1 MMAQRADLTP
11 FRGMKYYYPPDDA
24 ELVFK
29 DGTARVSYGG
39 LPIPLLDEDYETLD
53 GEPSYD
59 VVGRGIYQA
68 LRANPDC
75 SFCERYAALL
85 RDAYPHFLAELASNA
100 IMLDG
105 KDVEVPYL
113 DRKINCLKV
122 LALLEPENAGLPL
135 EIGKTF
141 LDRGLRLSAL
151 HLSTVS
157 LYRAEHFLRR
167 AVSFAPDDRN
177 ARRLLGEVCY
187 LLGKY
192 DDAAGLWRDIVAG
205 SGAGDAGG
213 LAGRLARIEEGR
225 LPLIPTVD
233 YLEAVGVAFS
243 QFQAGDFEESLA
255 ILQDVVRDPVFREEF
270 AVAEIHSV
278 MGKCF
283 AELGMPKYAEEEFR
297 EALKIDPDHEESRSR
312 LAHLTE

>member
-1 MMAQRADLTP
+1 MMAQRADLTLI
-11 FRGMKYYYPPDDA
+11 RGMKYYYPPDDA
-24 ELVFK
+24 ELVYK
-29 DGTARVSYGG
+29 DGTARLSYGG
-39 LPIPLLDEDYETLD
+39 IPMPLLDEDYEALG

-59 VVGRGIYQA
+59 VIGRGIYQA
-68 LRANPDC
+68 LRTNPDC
-75 SFCERYAALL
+75 SFCERYATIL
-85 RDAYPHFLAELASNA
+85 RDAYPHYLAELASNA

-113 DRKINCLKV
+113 DRKINCLKI

-167 AVSFAPDDRN
+167 AVTLAPAEPN
-177 ARRLLGEVCY
+177 ARQLLGEVCY

-192 DDAAGLWRDIVAG
+192 DDAASLWRDIVAESAASQG
-205 SGAGDAGG
+205 NSLGERLARVE
-213 LAGRLARIEEGR
+213 AGRL
-225 LPLIPTVD
+225 PTIPTVD

-243 QFQAGDFEESLA
+243 QFQAGDFEETVA
-255 ILQDVVRDPVFREEF
+255 ILQDIMQDAVFREEF
-270 AVAEIHSV
+270 PVAEIHSV

-283 AELGMPKYAEEEFR
+283 TELGMPKYAEEEFR
-297 EALKIDPDHEESRSR
+297 EALKIDPGHEDSRAR

>member
-1 MMAQRADLTP
+1 MAQRADLTLI
-11 FRGMKYYYPPDDA
+11 RGMKYYYPPDDA
-24 ELVFK
+24 ELVYK
-29 DGTARVSYGG
+29 DGTARLSYGG
-39 LPIPLLDEDYETLD
+39 IPMPLLDEDYEALG

-59 VVGRGIYQA
+59 VIGRGIYQA
-68 LRANPDC
+68 LRTNPDC
-75 SFCERYAALL
+75 SFCERYATIL
-85 RDAYPHFLAELASNA
+85 RDAYPHYLAELASNA

-113 DRKINCLKV
+113 DRKINCLKI

-167 AVSFAPDDRN
+167 AVTLAPAEPN
-177 ARRLLGEVCY
+177 ARQLLGEVCY

-192 DDAAGLWRDIVAG
+192 DDAASLWRDIVAESAASQG
-205 SGAGDAGG
+205 NSLGERLARVE
-213 LAGRLARIEEGR
+213 AGRL
-225 LPLIPTVD
+225 PTIPTVD

-243 QFQAGDFEESLA
+243 QFQAGDFEETVA
-255 ILQDVVRDPVFREEF
+255 ILQDIMQDAVFREEF
-270 AVAEIHSV
+270 PVAEIHSV

-283 AELGMPKYAEEEFR
+283 TELGMPKYAEEEFR
-297 EALKIDPDHEESRSR
+297 EALKIDPGHEDSRAR